1 MAANTS
7 NNPALVYDNIR
18 QNPQKTTLGSSGT
31 VSSTDNFVVCGANSV
46 VVTLDS
52 SSNSP
57 VYVSSI
63 DGVTQR
69 TSCTIQII
77 YAGIT
82 QDWVLADGGCVALC
96 TRVGPASANE
106 WVVVGAK
113 TCS

>member
-7 NNPALVYDNIR
+7 ENPAFVYDNIR
-18 QNPQKTTLGSSGT
+18 QNPTKTILAASGT
-31 VSSTDNFVVCGANSV
+31 VSATDNYVVCGANSV

-57 VYVSSI
+57 VYISSV

-69 TSCTIQII
+69 TGCTIQIV
-77 YAGIT
+77 YAGGT
-82 QDWVLADGGCVALC
+82 QDWVIADGGAVALC

-106 WVVVGAK
+106 WAVVGAK

>member
-7 NNPALVYDNIR
+7 SSPALVYDNIR
-18 QNPQKTTLGSSGT
+18 QNPTKVIAASSYT
-31 VSSTDNFVVCGANSV
+31 VGPNDNYVVCGANSV
-46 VVTLDS
+46 VITLDS

-63 DGVTQR
+63 DGVTAR
-69 TSCTIQII
+69 TGCTISI
-77 YAGIT
+77 ATLGVN
-82 QDWVLADGGCVALC
+82 QDWVIADSGCAALC

-106 WVVVGAK
+106 WAVIGAK